1 MLQGSDDDS
10 NTDAPSLYR
19 TKYDWCVPGD
29 LEVDSVVGD
38 TVLGRRD
45 ITERRSETREA
56 IALSAETGSIT
67 WSYETERDVDHFT
80 AVTVDDGIYLT
91 RGGPQD
97 GNGVVALNMDGTK
110 RWIVN
115 TAVGYERPRVANDT
129 VYVAD
134 SRVYAFDVA
143 SGDLRWEYNLQGS
156 RLSPTIVD
164 VTDTVVVETGYTVLG
179 LDPTAG
185 TVRWEFE
192 TGDQVIGEVQLSD
205 GISYVMTSDRIAA
218 SSDGAEQWRTEF
230 DTTTAQ
236 TGESI
241 VGTTSDRVFVFTSG
255 DDGDAHQLQA
265 FEVATGERSWTS
277 EPIQPIVQPDFEW
290 TPRTTVYGD
299 IAYLGGETLRAI
311 DATTGDELWQASVG
325 DGPIKTLTV
334 INNGA
339 EADHTVFVQGGET
352 QLATFTPDGE
362 QTWSHSVN
370 APDRVSAIGEYV
382 FVGTDNEICS
392 LNRLEKS

>member
-1 MLQGSDDDS
+1 MAAGATVIGSSLLSGCLGMLQGSDDDS

-192 TGDQVIGEVQLSD
+192 NRRS
-205 GISYVMTSDRIAA
+205 SDRG
-218 SSDGAEQWRTEF
+218 SSALGRN
-230 DTTTAQ
+230 
-236 TGESI
+236 
-241 VGTTSDRVFVFTSG
+241 
-255 DDGDAHQLQA
+255 QLRYDQ
-265 FEVATGERSWTS
+265 
-277 EPIQPIVQPDFEW
+277 
-290 TPRTTVYGD
+290 
-299 IAYLGGETLRAI
+299 
-311 DATTGDELWQASVG
+311 
-325 DGPIKTLTV
+325 
-334 INNGA
+334 
-339 EADHTVFVQGGET
+339 
-352 QLATFTPDGE
+352 
-362 QTWSHSVN
+362 
-370 APDRVSAIGEYV
+370 
-382 FVGTDNEICS
+382 
-392 LNRLEKS
+392 

>member
-1 MLQGSDDDS
+1 
-10 NTDAPSLYR
+10 
-19 TKYDWCVPGD
+19 
-29 LEVDSVVGD
+29 
-38 TVLGRRD
+38 
-45 ITERRSETREA
+45 
-56 IALSAETGSIT
+56 
-67 WSYETERDVDHFT
+67 
-80 AVTVDDGIYLT
+80 
-91 RGGPQD
+91 
-97 GNGVVALNMDGTK
+97 MDGTK

-192 TGDQVIGEVQLSD
+192 TGDQVIGEVRLSD

-339 EADHTVFVQGGET
+339 EADHTVFVQGARHSSQRSPQTASRRG
-352 QLATFTPDGE
+352 ATRSTPL
-362 QTWSHSVN
+362 
-370 APDRVSAIGEYV
+370 IG
-382 FVGTDNEICS
+382 S
-392 LNRLEKS
+392 LR